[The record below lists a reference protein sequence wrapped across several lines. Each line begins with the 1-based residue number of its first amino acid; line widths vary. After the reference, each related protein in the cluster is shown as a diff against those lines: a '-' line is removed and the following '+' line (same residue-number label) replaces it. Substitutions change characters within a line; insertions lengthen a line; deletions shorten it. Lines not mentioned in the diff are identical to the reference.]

1 MKINSARALD
11 QDNLH
16 ACHCAFFGWFNL
28 PCFVWWVIE
37 KQLCLAEEFRFNV
50 NGREM
55 IQCKNTHRWDGTG
68 RRKIAEGHLQEES
81 RCLEHHWSFVF
92 SLLILSLRI
101 VRQIFQTKLYI
112 EESALLW
119 VVHIGAACFSK
130 VTTSVKGCGLRSM
143 SNKMMSN
150 NTVIAWINHK
160 VYQVHSRGC
169 A

>member
-1 MKINSARALD
+1 MPVIVPFSDDSISHALFGESLKNSFVLLRSFASMWMEGR
-11 QDNLH
+11 
-16 ACHCAFFGWFNL
+16 WFSA
-28 PCFVWWVIE
+28 
-37 KQLCLAEEFRFNV
+37 K
-50 NGREM
+50 
-55 IQCKNTHRWDGTG
+55 THRWDGTG

>member
-1 MKINSARALD
+1 MPVIVPFSDDSISHALFGESLKNSFVLLRSFASMWMEGR
-11 QDNLH
+11 
-16 ACHCAFFGWFNL
+16 WFSA
-28 PCFVWWVIE
+28 
-37 KQLCLAEEFRFNV
+37 K
-50 NGREM
+50 
-55 IQCKNTHRWDGTG
+55 THRWDGMG